1 VEAAADGFAAKYPD
15 SELRAGL
22 YLKAMGEYQ
31 AENEAAKTQAMAET
45 VLKIDPENPIA
56 LVASATGLSDQLP
69 DFRPNPDAG
78 EGIQYKA
85 DPSVAEI
92 KKNANLALQTID
104 TSFIPPAGANPQQVA
119 ALKAMLKSMA
129 HSAIGVTDLKTGDDA
144 GAETELKASAELNKL
159 RPDPYTWYQLALAQ
173 DHQKKYA
180 EALASV
186 NEGLKYASQD
196 PGVAKLLQD
205 EQAKLT
211 HPSNDSKPAK

>member
-1 VEAAADGFAAKYPD
+1 MEAAADSFASKYPD

-22 YLKAMGEYQ
+22 YLKAMSEYQ
-31 AENEAAKTQAMAET
+31 RENQAPKTQAMAEM
-45 VLKIDPENPIA
+45 VLRIDPENPIA

-69 DFRPNPDAG
+69 DFRPNQDSG
-78 EGIQYKA
+78 GSIEYKP

-92 KKNANLALQTID
+92 KKNASLALQTID
-104 TSFIPPAGANPQQVA
+104 TSFIPPAGATPQQVD
-119 ALKAMLKSMA
+119 ALKAMLKAMA

-186 NEGLKYASQD
+186 KEGLKYASSD
-196 PGVAKLLQD
+196 PDTAKQLQD

-211 HPSNDSKPAK
+211 HLTSGSESPK